1 MTQILLFRNGY
12 HNLNKNFQI
21 ITGTIKYILSGK
33 SFDEPLLWNCIFAPL
48 IFGSWW
54 TCSVGFVYVQV
65 TSANVSYHRVG
76 IYLFK
81 VSNGKTRTMCEIC
94 SKLTI
99 KTLEWCHRRRSDV
112 YIDEFW
118 ISKCQVGMLLTKSL
132 KQFFYMGLV
141 QQWIND
147 KYFKKF
153 SYLC

>member
-21 ITGTIKYILSGK
+21 ITATIKYILSGK
-33 SFDEPLLWNCIFAPL
+33 SFDEPFLWNCIFAPL

-65 TSANVSYHRVG
+65 TCADVIYHRVG

-81 VSNGKTRTMCEIC
+81 VSNGKTRTMYEIC

-99 KTLEWCHRRRSDV
+99 KTLEWCHWRRSHV
-112 YIDEFW
+112 YIDELW
-118 ISKCQVGMLLTKSL
+118 ISKCQVGMLLIKSL
-132 KQFFYMGLV
+132 K
-141 QQWIND
+141 
-147 KYFKKF
+147 
-153 SYLC
+153 